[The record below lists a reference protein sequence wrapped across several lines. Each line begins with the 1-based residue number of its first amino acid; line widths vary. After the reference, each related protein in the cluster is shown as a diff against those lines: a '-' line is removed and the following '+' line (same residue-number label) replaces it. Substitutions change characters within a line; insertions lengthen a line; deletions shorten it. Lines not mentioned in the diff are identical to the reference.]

1 MKFRIALSAL
11 AELSYTGDM
20 ILTVQIRLLPDAAQA
35 DGLLATMRSFNA
47 AANYAVGIAF
57 NLGCTNKIELQ
68 KHVYRD
74 VRSKFGIP
82 ADMTVRVIAQAV
94 EALKVSKSTTK
105 PVFRELASI
114 PYSHG
119 KNYSFKG
126 IDRVSLQV
134 APSGRQIMPFVCGDY
149 QRQHLRSKR
158 GQANLIHRDGMFF
171 LQVSI
176 ELPDADAV
184 QVSGFIGVDLGIV
197 EIATTDDGQSFSGKP
212 VEKSRRRNAR
222 ARKTYQ
228 RRGTRSARRRLRKMA
243 RRQSNFQR
251 DVNHCISKKIVAKAL
266 AQSKGIAVED
276 LSGIRGRCEKTAGKT
291 QRGRLSNWG
300 FYQLRQF
307 LTYKAKLAGIP
318 LVAVEARYTSQDCSR
333 CGHRDKANRKSQS
346 EFVCKACGHA
356 LNADH
361 NGALNI
367 RSRALGAS
375 VNSPDLVAA
384 PAS

>member
-1 MKFRIALSAL
+1 
-11 AELSYTGDM
+11 
-20 ILTVQIRLLPDAAQA
+20 
-35 DGLLATMRSFNA
+35 MRSFNA

-57 NLGCTNKIELQ
+57 GLGCTNKIELH
-68 KHVYRD
+68 KHVYRN
-74 VRSKFGIP
+74 VRNNFGIP
-82 ADMTVRVIAQAV
+82 ADMAVRVTAQAV
-94 EALKVSKSTTK
+94 EALKRDKSIR

-114 PYSHG
+114 PYSYG

-134 APSGRQIMPFVCGDY
+134 TPAGRQIMAFVCGDY
-149 QRQHLRSKR
+149 QKQHLNKKR
-158 GQANLIHRDGMFF
+158 GQADLIYRDGMFF
-171 LQVSI
+171 LQVSVDF
-176 ELPDADAV
+176 PDADTI
-184 QVSGFIGVDLGIV
+184 QVSDFIGVDLGIV

-212 VEKSRRRNAR
+212 IEKSRRRNNR

-228 RRGTRSARRRLRKMA
+228 RRNSRSARRRLRRMA
-243 RRQSNFQR
+243 RRQSRFQA
-251 DVNHCISKKIVAKAL
+251 DINHCISKKIVAKAL

-276 LSGIRGRCEKTAGKT
+276 LSGIRGRCEKTAGKK

-300 FYQLRQF
+300 FSQLRRH
-307 LTYKAKLAGIP
+307 LSYKAKLAGVP
-318 LVAVEARYTSQDCSR
+318 LVAVDARYTSQDCSR

-346 EFVCKACGHA
+346 EFVCKACGNA

-375 VNSPDLVAA
+375 VNSPDSASA
-384 PAS
+384 PA